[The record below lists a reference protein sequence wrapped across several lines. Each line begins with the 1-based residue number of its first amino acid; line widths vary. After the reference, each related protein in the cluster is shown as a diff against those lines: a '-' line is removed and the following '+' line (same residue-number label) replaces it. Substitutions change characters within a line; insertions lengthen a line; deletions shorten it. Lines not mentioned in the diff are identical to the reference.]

1 MGRVHLKSAVSGS
14 PKGFSPLTSTLTVWR
29 VRRLASTPAFSSGL
43 KTMPPAHSERI
54 QSTERS
60 GPLHTSDRRPRG
72 AQHASDLGHRSG
84 LVDPVPRRRRDD
96 HVLRRVRR
104 GKGLG
109 CAVPY
114 VDPGVP
120 RREDGP
126 HALVRLDGR
135 DMSNSLGEQG
145 GEEPGARPDLEG
157 IGGTRGNQPVE
168 RVGRGPGPEPV
179 VLLGDRTEGLA
190 QHRSRLVLAHM
201 LESTEGELSSSLR
214 VSQAKRSR
222 REG

>member
-1 MGRVHLKSAVSGS
+1 
-14 PKGFSPLTSTLTVWR
+14 
-29 VRRLASTPAFSSGL
+29 
-43 KTMPPAHSERI
+43 MPPAHSERI

-60 GPLHTSDRRPRG
+60 GPLHTSDSRPRG
-72 AQHASDLGHRSG
+72 RSTRATSGTARG

-104 GKGLG
+104 GKCLG

-126 HALVRLDGR
+126 HPLVGLDGR

-145 GEEPGARPDLEG
+145 GEEPGARTDLEG
-157 IGGTRGNQPVE
+157 VGGTRGNQPVE
-168 RVGRGPGPEPV
+168 RLGRGPRPEAV

-190 QHRSRLVLAHM
+190 QHRSRLVLAHV
-201 LESTEGELSSSLR
+201 LESTEGSSPSSPRAVSGEKRQAGR
-214 VSQAKRSR
+214 VRAVSAVGQVAR
-222 REG
+222 